1 MPSIQR
7 MSPVLVLVPLVR
19 PSLSCLGIFTNP
31 FLRFSRTARPASPS
45 QKRKTPDGRL
55 ANCDSVVTSLL
66 TFHLPDLTPPPISPL
81 PPSRSPPP
89 LLPPTLPPHSPP
101 PHRPHI

>member
-45 QKRKTPDGRL
+45 QKRKTPDGDL
-55 ANCDSVVTSLL
+55 ANCDSVVSFLL
-66 TFHLPDLTPPPISPL
+66 SFHFADLTPPPISPL
-81 PPSRSPPP
+81 SLSPSHASDLPHPTQVYP
-89 LLPPTLPPHSPP
+89 LHTEC
-101 PHRPHI
+101 